1 MDDKEKDIKQEEK
14 NETSSLKERMQ
25 KVINASKKLD
35 DDLTAEDPKKAA
47 MKEKLA
53 KASKDFEDENIDSID
68 NEKAEMSDEE
78 ILEKRKA
85 EYYAK
90 KNEDKKKQLA
100 EMKAKLNA
108 VMNETLGEE
117 EQATEEVLE
126 EQTSEDIPEE
136 EKQAE
141 IEEIAPVNEEVQKI
155 EAASEEQEASEEA
168 QTEAVKEETVEE
180 AANKD
185 IEVSS
190 AIVSGIVNEY
200 RNEEK
205 AEVKEEKEDYS
216 EITKDI
222 KEELPELKEEK
233 VKNKNH
239 IGKRILDFVIKTM
252 NGMAHGLFA
261 TLIIGT
267 IISTI
272 GGLFAD
278 GSQAETIL
286 TNIGTILKNLTG
298 VGIGLGIAWSLGFK
312 DLKLISL
319 GAAGGLAAYFCSSAS
334 VTEFGSF
341 AFQIGDPLT
350 IYLIVIVVAILMR
363 IIFVKKTPV
372 DIIIVPLFAS
382 LLAASLTL
390 LVSKY
395 TVFLT
400 TAVGKFIGIATE
412 YQPILMGIIIAV
424 VMGMALTAPI
434 SSAAIAATIFTEAA
448 LSANAYVAIA
458 GGAALIGCCTQ
469 MLGFAIQ
476 SRKDNGIGTVIAIG
490 IGTSMLQFKNILKKP
505 IIWLPT
511 IIASAILGPI
521 STTLIQ
527 MKCMGTAAGMGT
539 SGLVGQI
546 GFIASYGSLDLNA
559 WLILIGFQIL
569 APLALVFLLD
579 LLFRKLKWIKEGD
592 LKL

>member
-1 MDDKEKDIKQEEK
+1 MDEKDIKNIETNTEK
-14 NETSSLKERMQ
+14 KDSTSALKERMQ

-35 DDLTAEDPKKAA
+35 DDLTQEDPKKQA

-53 KASKDFEDENIDSID
+53 KASKELEDEALEEEKID
-68 NEKAEMSDEE
+68 NSKLSDEE
-78 ILEKRKA
+78 LIAKRKA
-85 EYYAK
+85 DYYAK
-90 KNEDKKKQLA
+90 KNQDTKKRLE
-100 EMKAKLNA
+100 EMKAKLNF
-108 VMNETLGEE
+108 VINDEE
-117 EQATEEVLE
+117 NSEEVKEELEETKVEVEEIKETTSNEIVEDAPTLE
-126 EQTSEDIPEE
+126 EQEVQAIKEE
-136 EKQAE
+136 E
-141 IEEIAPVNEEVQKI
+141 PVQEDNSHEVG
-155 EAASEEQEASEEA
+155 
-168 QTEAVKEETVEE
+168 
-180 AANKD
+180 
-185 IEVSS
+185 S
-190 AIVSGIVNEY
+190 AIVNNIVNEY
-200 RNEEK
+200 REEK
-205 AEVKEEKEDYS
+205 GKDENKQQSDEKVEVVQE
-216 EITKDI
+216 

-233 VKNKNH
+233 VKRHTKWH
-239 IGKRILDFVIKTM
+239 SVLDFIVKTM

-272 GGLFAD
+272 GGLFND
-278 GSQAETIL
+278 GVLARTIL
-286 TNIGTILKNLTG
+286 INIGTVLKNLTG
-298 VGIGLGIAWSLGFK
+298 VGIGLGVAWSLGFK

-319 GAAGGLAAYFCSSAS
+319 GASGALAAYFCSSSA
-334 VTEFGSF
+334 VTEFGNF

-350 IYLIVIVVAILMR
+350 IYLVVIVVAILMR
-363 IIFVKKTPV
+363 IVLVKKTPV

-400 TAVGKFIGIATE
+400 TAIGKFIGIATE
-412 YQPILMGIIIAV
+412 YQPILMGIVIAV

-448 LSANAYVAIA
+448 LEANAYVAIA
-458 GGAALIGCCTQ
+458 GGAALIGCSCQ

-476 SRKDNGIGTVIAIG
+476 SRKDNGIGTVFAIG
-490 IGTSMLQFKNILKKP
+490 IGTSMLQFKNILRKP

-511 IIASAILGPI
+511 IITSAILGPI

-546 GFIASYGSLDLNA
+546 GFIASYGELDLNA
-559 WLILIGFQIL
+559 WLILFGFQII
-569 APLALVFLLD
+569 APLVIVFLID
-579 LLFRKLKWIKEGD
+579 FLFRKLKWIKEGD

>member
-1 MDDKEKDIKQEEK
+1 MDEKDIKK
-14 NETSSLKERMQ
+14 NEEIEKKDSTSSLKERMQ

-35 DDLTAEDPKKAA
+35 DDLTQEDPKKAM

-53 KASKDFEDENIDSID
+53 KASKEFEEENL
-68 NEKAEMSDEE
+68 EKEDTSEMSDEE
-78 ILEKRKA
+78 LLQKRKA

-108 VMNETLGEE
+108 VMNEESPNDEVVEETALENEE
-117 EQATEEVLE
+117 ENEIIE
-126 EQTSEDIPEE
+126 EQVE
-136 EKQAE
+136 EKPV
-141 IEEIAPVNEEVQKI
+141 EEI
-155 EAASEEQEASEEA
+155 
-168 QTEAVKEETVEE
+168 KEETVEE
-180 AANKD
+180 ALNKD
-185 IEVSS
+185 LEVSS
-190 AIVSGIVNEY
+190 AIVNDIVNEY

-205 AEVKEEKEDYS
+205 EEPEETKEDYS
-216 EITKDI
+216 EITNDI

-233 VKNKNH
+233 VKNKNTKWH
-239 IGKRILDFVIKTM
+239 RLLDFIIKTM

-267 IISTI
+267 IVSTI
-272 GGLFAD
+272 GGLFND
-278 GSQAETIL
+278 GVLAGTIL
-286 TNIGTILKNLTG
+286 INIGTILKNLTG

-319 GAAGGLAAYFCSSAS
+319 GAAGGLAAYFCSSSA

-363 IIFVKKTPV
+363 IVLVKKTPV
-372 DIIIVPLFAS
+372 DIIIVPLFTC

-400 TAVGKFIGIATE
+400 TAIGKFIGIATE
-412 YQPILMGIIIAV
+412 YQPILMGIVIAV

-448 LSANAYVAIA
+448 LAENAYVAIA
-458 GGAALIGCCTQ
+458 GGAALIGCCCQ

-476 SRKDNGIGTVIAIG
+476 SRKDNNIGTVIAIG
-490 IGTSMLQFKNILKKP
+490 IGTSMLQFKNILRKP

-521 STTLIQ
+521 STTLIK

-546 GFIASYGSLDLNA
+546 GFIASYGDLDLNA
-559 WLILIGFQIL
+559 WLILFGFQII
-569 APLALVFLLD
+569 APLVLVFLLD